1 VNIAL
6 LIDTLAGGGAEGV
19 LRRLAAGLA
28 RRGQRVFVYCLKH
41 AETPTEHLRA
51 AGVVVREARA
61 VGRSPLLA
69 WRLARWL
76 RSDRVEIVHAHSCA
90 ALAWAFPAA
99 KLLGLPLVHVRH
111 GWPLG
116 GPSRYGRLAN
126 YLDPL
131 VERVVINCASARER
145 LPRGR
150 VTRTAVHIPNGIDL
164 QPVALQ
170 DARTRLEEL
179 CGRSLRGPVI
189 LSVANIRVEKDIC
202 GLLRAF
208 ALLRRQRPDAAL
220 VCVGAIRDRAYWAE
234 VQRELQN
241 LGLTDHALFPG
252 PVEDAWQL
260 MPAADVL
267 CLSSRTEGMP
277 NVVLEA
283 MAQSVP
289 VVATAV
295 GDVGRLDTHADPRH
309 FLLRHNQTGVLV
321 PPGNPPALATA
332 LRYALR
338 DRSAA
343 RRRAA
348 RAAEDHARWYT
359 TDRMVQRYERLYADC
374 LRPRPNVSRADRA
387 TICRRRPGVLMVGPA
402 APQIGGMV
410 SAIDGLMTSPLRE
423 AYDLHR
429 FATTADRQGFI
440 LSRAGRP
447 HSPPTGRDPA
457 PARGRLRGRDART
470 PRRWALKFA
479 SVTRHLAA
487 LLRLGQVLIRRAGRP
502 HYPHERI
509 ALVHIHTC
517 SYFTFYRN
525 LLDLALIKLLG
536 RKAVLHI
543 RGGRFAQF
551 CADSGIAGRWLI
563 RRGCELADAVVVL
576 SPSWRARLS
585 PFVGQA
591 RVLVIPNGV
600 ALPAHEPQ
608 TREGKDDP
616 SAALGTSLCP
626 YPRPSTGGGSAGR
639 QPCRFLFLGPLTEP
653 KGLGDLIE
661 AASLL
666 ERGDIPFHLLIA
678 GPAPPTDRSAWEQ
691 RIAQAGL
698 AQRVTFHGP
707 VQGAE
712 KTRLLAS
719 ADCLVHPSHSEGLP
733 FTILEAAAAGLPVIA
748 TAVGAVPDVLTPRPP
763 GRSRFRAGGTPALPE
778 ERLAPLVPPHDP
790 ATLARELTRLALDEP
805 LRRRIGQ
812 ALRSHVAA
820 SYNVDQQVR
829 RVARLYESVLPRR
842 FARRRPGNEPR
853 TSVCAPAP
861 ARLGPAAHTRNPSSE
876 HRSPDADRPEPTAI
890 ATRH

>member
-1 VNIAL
+1 MNIAL

-19 LRRLAAGLA
+19 VRRLAAGLA
-28 RRGQRVFVYCLKH
+28 RRGQRVFVYSLKH

-51 AGVVVREARA
+51 AGVIVREARA

-76 RSDRVEIVHAHSCA
+76 RCDRVQIVHAHSCA

-116 GPSRYGRLAN
+116 GPSRYGRLADR
-126 YLDPL
+126 LDPF

-145 LPRGR
+145 LPHGR
-150 VTRTAVHIPNGIDL
+150 VARTAVHIPNGIDL
-164 QPVALQ
+164 QPLAPQ
-170 DARTRLEEL
+170 HARARLEKL
-179 CGRSLRGPVI
+179 CGRSLRSPVI

-208 ALLRRQRPDAAL
+208 ALLRRQRPDATL
-220 VCVGAIRDRAYWAE
+220 VCVGAMPDPAYWVV
-234 VQRELQN
+234 VQRERQS
-241 LGLTDHALFPG
+241 LGLADHALFPG
-252 PVEDAWQL
+252 QVDDAWQL
-260 MPAADVL
+260 MPGADVL

-289 VVATAV
+289 IVATAV
-295 GDVGRLDTHADPRH
+295 GDVGRLDTHADPRR

-343 RRRAA
+343 CRRAA

-359 TDRMVQRYERLYADC
+359 TDRMVQRYEQLYTDC
-374 LRPRPNVSRADRA
+374 LRPTRSVARADRS

-410 SAIDGLMTSPLRE
+410 TAIDGLMTSPLRE

-429 FATTADRQGFI
+429 FATTTDQ
-440 LSRAGRP
+440 
-447 HSPPTGRDPA
+447 
-457 PARGRLRGRDART
+457 ART
-470 PRRWALKFA
+470 NHAQTHGPLRRWALKFA
-479 SVTRHLAA
+479 SGTRHLAA

-525 LLDLALIKLLG
+525 LLDLALVKLLG
-536 RKAVLHI
+536 RKTVLHI
-543 RGGRFAQF
+543 RGGRFARF
-551 CADSGIAGRWLI
+551 CADSGRAGRWLI
-563 RRGCELADAVVVL
+563 RRGCELTDAVVVL
-576 SPSWRARLS
+576 SPSWRAWLS
-585 PFVGQA
+585 PFVGRA

-608 TREGKDDP
+608 TRKGKDDP

-626 YPRPSTGGGSAGR
+626 YPRPSTGAGSAGR
-639 QPCRFLFLGPLTEP
+639 APCRFLFLGPLTEP

-666 ERGDIPFHLLIA
+666 EQGGTPFHLLIA
-678 GPAPPTDRSAWEQ
+678 GPAPPPDRSAWEQ
-691 RIAQAGL
+691 RIVQAGL
-698 AQRVTFHGP
+698 TQRVTFHGP

-712 KTRLLAS
+712 KGRLLAS

-748 TAVGAVPDVLTPRPP
+748 TAVGAVPDVLMPRPP
-763 GRSRFRAGGTPALPE
+763 GRSRFC
-778 ERLAPLVPPHDP
+778 ERLAPLVPPHNP
-790 ATLARELTRLALDEP
+790 ATLAREMTSLALDEP

-820 SYNVDQQVR
+820 NYNIDQQVR
-829 RVARLYESVLPRR
+829 RVARLYESILPRWLT
-842 FARRRPGNEPR
+842 RRRPGDEPW

-861 ARLGPAAHTRNPSSE
+861 AWLRPGAHTRHPPSE